1 MFFQQNQCEWR
12 WWSPAFQEVPDRE
25 DCMAHS
31 DAAAS
36 PHRCNTACMPRH
48 LVEEV
53 CSYVSSLT
61 SDNCTDLTIIFP
73 ESGSACTEL
82 AVAAQLIHHSS
93 AVCNGI
99 VLMDALYADPMY
111 ADHIICKE
119 STLLSDNYNGAREG
133 VQIKQTVCCSYDALA
148 DVIDT
153 LPGVVVIIGI
163 HQRTLISTDSGRD
176 DHLRYLR
183 QCEEGHIHGKVLT
196 PYLNFMYCG
205 DVATLIAVAR
215 HGQFNVLPACNGLL
229 YVLDV
234 PWRDRVDRFDS
245 PQGRS
250 MTLTQ
255 THTLEENTDPS
266 N

>member
-1 MFFQQNQCEWR
+1 
-12 WWSPAFQEVPDRE
+12 
-25 DCMAHS
+25 
-31 DAAAS
+31 
-36 PHRCNTACMPRH
+36 MPRH

-53 CSYVSSLT
+53 CSSVSSLT
-61 SDNCTDLTIIFP
+61 SDNRTDLTIIFP

-93 AVCNGI
+93 AVCTGI

-111 ADHIICKE
+111 ADHIICKD
-119 STLLSDNYNGAREG
+119 SKIAALK
-133 VQIKQTVCCSYDALA
+133 IKQTVCCSYDALA

-153 LPGVVVIIGI
+153 LTGVVVIIGI
-163 HQRTLISTDSGRD
+163 HQRTLISTGSDRD

-183 QCEEGHIHGKVLT
+183 QCEESHIHGKVLT
-196 PYLNFMYCG
+196 PYLNFMHCG
-205 DVATLIAVAR
+205 DVASLISVTQ
-215 HGQFNVLPACNGLL
+215 HGRFNVLPASNGLL
-229 YVLDV
+229 YVLHV
-234 PWRDRVDRFDS
+234 PWRDRVDCFNS

-250 MTLTQ
+250 LTLTQ